1 MMESLWLTL
10 RAELRR
16 RWQSML
22 GLAVL
27 LGVIGGV
34 VLTAAAGAERT
45 DTAYPR
51 LLQWARA
58 AQVQFL
64 PTGNT
69 VPTRYFAALGRLPQ
83 VAAMSTMGLYQA
95 TLPGRGRQPL
105 TPVETM
111 SSPDRAFGISADRVK
126 VVAGHRFGPRAAGQ
140 AMIDQKL
147 ADLEHLR
154 PGGQLHLLLIPS
166 SPTTGNAEP
175 QLAFQL
181 TFRVSAV
188 VTFDS
193 QIVPGTGATGE
204 PTALLSPPFT
214 ATAAAASTSYGTS
227 AGIRLR
233 PGASMPAF
241 LSAADAL
248 AKQYP
253 ATGGKVD
260 VVSLSSQVAATER
273 AIHPEAVALALFAGL
288 AGVIALTVIVQ
299 LLSRQLTLDSAE
311 FPVLRA
317 LGMTRGRLAGLSL
330 ARTAVV
336 TVAGGLV
343 AVAIAI
349 AASPVM
355 PIGAARLAE
364 PDPGVQVN
372 LAVLAAGFAVFA
384 LLPLALLSP
393 AAWAAATRAQG
404 PLGVA
409 EPGRPG
415 RVSLL
420 GALAGRTGPVTGGI
434 GVRMAFEPGHGRTAV
449 PVRSAL
455 IGTTVAIASVLAA
468 VVFGTSLISLV
479 DTPHRYGQNWAQMLD
494 LAFGGVTGPL
504 AAKILATD
512 PAVATYAAGNY
523 GQLTVGTSRIPVPA
537 IGIDPARGRDF
548 LTLLAGRAP
557 VTPGEIVLGAQTMRA
572 VHARLGQTIRVT
584 VDQVSSPPSYG
595 RVTWMMRVVG
605 EAVFPAFTRGS
616 FTPTDLGTGAAVP
629 AAVLSERFPQ
639 TGCTGRVTCYSF
651 LLLRYPPG
659 TDLGAAGARLTT
671 TLIRLGCPPGSCLA
685 TTDQR
690 PSDIRNYGGVRDTP
704 LLLAAVLGVLAMATM
719 THALL
724 TSARRRRRDLAMLKV
739 LGLVRRQVLGVV
751 EWQAV
756 TLAATALVFGVPLGI
771 VAGRWAW
778 VLFAD
783 AAGVSDRASIPVP
796 LVLAS
801 IPVSLALAALIASGP
816 GWAAA
821 RIRAAVALRAE

>member
-1 MMESLWLTL
+1 
-10 RAELRR
+10 
-16 RWQSML
+16 
-22 GLAVL
+22 
-27 LGVIGGV
+27 
-34 VLTAAAGAERT
+34 
-45 DTAYPR
+45 
-51 LLQWARA
+51 
-58 AQVQFL
+58 
-64 PTGNT
+64 
-69 VPTRYFAALGRLPQ
+69 
-83 VAAMSTMGLYQA
+83 MS
-95 TLPGRGRQPL
+95 
-105 TPVETM
+105 V
-111 SSPDRAFGISADRVK
+111 
-126 VVAGHRFGPRAAGQ
+126 
-140 AMIDQKL
+140 
-147 ADLEHLR
+147 
-154 PGGQLHLLLIPS
+154 
-166 SPTTGNAEP
+166 
-175 QLAFQL
+175 
-181 TFRVSAV
+181 
-188 VTFDS
+188 
-193 QIVPGTGATGE
+193 
-204 PTALLSPPFT
+204 
-214 ATAAAASTSYGTS
+214 
-227 AGIRLR
+227 
-233 PGASMPAF
+233 PAF
-241 LSAADAL
+241 LSAAAGL

-260 VVSLSSQVAATER
+260 VISLASQVAATER
-273 AIHPEAVALALFAGL
+273 AIHPEAVALALFAAL

-299 LLSRQLTLDSAE
+299 LLARQLTLDSAE

-317 LGMTRGRLAGLSL
+317 LGMTRGRLVGLSL

-384 LLPLALLSP
+384 LVPLALLSP

-415 RVSLL
+415 RVSRLA
-420 GALAGRTGPVTGGI
+420 ALAGRTGPVTGGI

-479 DTPHRYGQNWAQMLD
+479 YTPHRYGQNWTQMLD
-494 LAFGGVTGPL
+494 LAFGGVSGPL

-523 GQLTVGTSRIPVPA
+523 GQLSVGTSRTIVPA

-557 VTPGEIVLGAQTMRA
+557 VAAGEIVLGAQTMQA
-572 VHARLGQTIRVT
+572 VHARLGQAIRVT
-584 VDQVSSPPSYG
+584 VNQVANPPSYR

-605 EAVFPAFTRGS
+605 EAVFPAFSRGS

-639 TGCTGRVTCYSF
+639 TGCTGRVTCYNF

-659 TDLGAAGARLTT
+659 TDLRAAGARLTT
-671 TLIRLGCPPGSCLA
+671 TLPGRGARPARAWPRRPAALGHQELQRGPGHPVAAGRRPGAAGGGHDGPCPA
-685 TTDQR
+685 DQR
-690 PSDIRNYGGVRDTP
+690 PAAAPRSGHAQGSRPGPAAGARRGAVAGGHAGRDR
-704 LLLAAVLGVLAMATM
+704 AAVRRAARHPGRPVGLGA
-719 THALL
+719 
-724 TSARRRRRDLAMLKV
+724 
-739 LGLVRRQVLGVV
+739 VRGRSGC
-751 EWQAV
+751 
-756 TLAATALVFGVPLGI
+756 VPG
-771 VAGRWAW
+771 
-778 VLFAD
+778 
-783 AAGVSDRASIPVP
+783 ASIPVP

-801 IPVSLALAALIASGP
+801 IPVTVALAALIAAWP
-816 GWAAA
+816 ARAAA
-821 RIRAAVALRAE
+821 RVRPATVLRAE

>member
-1 MMESLWLTL
+1 MGALRLTL

-16 RWQSML
+16 GWRPML
-22 GLAVL
+22 MLALL

-58 AQVQFL
+58 AQVQLL

-69 VPTRYFAALGRLPQ
+69 LPTRYFRALARLPQ
-83 VAAMSTMGLYQA
+83 VAAMSTTGLYQA
-95 TLPGRGRQPL
+95 TLPARGRQPL

-111 SSPDRAFGISADRVK
+111 SSPDRALGITADRVK
-126 VVAGHRFGPRAAGQ
+126 VLAGHLFDPQAADQ
-140 AMIDQKL
+140 AMIDQQL
-147 ADLEHLR
+147 ADREHLR
-154 PGGQLHLLLIPS
+154 PGGQLHLLLIPNN
-166 SPTTGNAEP
+166 PRTGNPEP
-175 QLAFQL
+175 QLASQL
-181 TFRVSAV
+181 AFRVSAV

-193 QIVPGTGATGE
+193 QIVPGTGAAGE

-214 ATAAAASTSYGTS
+214 ATTMAASTSYGTT

-241 LSAADAL
+241 LSAAAGL

-253 ATGGKVD
+253 ATGGKVE
-260 VVSLSSQVAATER
+260 VISLSSQVAATER

-299 LLSRQLTLDSAE
+299 LLARQLTLDSAE

-317 LGMTRGRLAGLSL
+317 LGMTRGRLVGLSL
-330 ARTAVV
+330 ARTAVE

-364 PDPGVQVN
+364 PAPGVQVN

-384 LLPLALLSP
+384 LVPLALLSP

-415 RVSLL
+415 RVSRLA
-420 GALAGRTGPVTGGI
+420 ALAGRTGPVTGGI

-479 DTPHRYGQNWAQMLD
+479 DIPHRYGQNWTQMLD

-523 GQLTVGTSRIPVPA
+523 GQLGVGTSRTIVPA

-557 VTPGEIVLGAQTMRA
+557 VAAGEIVLGAQTMQA
-572 VHARLGQTIRVT
+572 VHARLGQAIRVT
-584 VDQVSSPPSYG
+584 VNQVANPPSYR

-605 EAVFPAFTRGS
+605 EAVFPAFSRGS

-639 TGCTGRVTCYSF
+639 TGCTGRVTCYNF

-659 TDLGAAGARLTT
+659 TDLRAAGARLTT
-671 TLIRLGCPPGSCLA
+671 TLARKGCPPGSCLA

-690 PSDIRNYGGVRDTP
+690 PSDIRNYSEVRDTP
-704 LLLAAVLGVLAMATM
+704 LLLAAVLGVLAVATM
-719 THALL
+719 THVLL
-724 TSARRRRRDLAMLKV
+724 TSARRRRRDLAVLKA

-751 EWQAV
+751 QWQAA
-756 TLAATALVFGVPLGI
+756 TLAATALLFGVPLGI
-771 VAGRWAW
+771 LGGRWAW
-778 VLFAD
+778 VLFAG
-783 AAGVSDRASIPVP
+783 AAGVSPSASVPVP

-801 IPVSLALAALIASGP
+801 IPVTVALAALIAAWP
-816 GWAAA
+816 ARAAA
-821 RIRAAVALRAE
+821 RVGPATVLRAE